1 MFLQKAQLRGVSMEI
16 TNTNYVRRLLK
27 EKKRVNAAWAQ
38 AASPITAEILG
49 DAGYDV
55 VMIDLEHAPGDIER
69 LVSQVHALKGN
80 PSVPFVRAPW
90 NDFVKIKKILDA
102 GVFGLLVPYVN
113 TKEEAEA
120 AVKAI
125 LYPPEGIRGV
135 AGSPRAAHF
144 GNNSLDYMKKANN
157 EIFLMTA
164 VETPEAVA
172 NLDEILAVDR
182 IDGIFIGPMDL
193 ATSMGHFGNPKAP
206 EVQEA
211 IREIE
216 KKVFASD
223 KSLATVAS
231 SWDDAAAKYERG
243 YQMLLLFS
251 DTVSLG
257 KAARAMTL
265 AFTEAYPGR

>member
-1 MFLQKAQLRGVSMEI
+1 MEI
-16 TNTNYVRRLLK
+16 THNNTVKILLK
-27 EKKRVNAAWAQ
+27 EGKRVTAAWAQ

-49 DAGYDV
+49 DSGYDA

-69 LVSQVHALKGN
+69 LISQVHALKGN
-80 PSVPFVRAPW
+80 PAVPFVRAPW
-90 NDFVKIKKILDA
+90 NDFVQIKKILDA
-102 GVFGLLVPYVN
+102 GVYGLLVPYVN
-113 TKEEAEA
+113 SREEAEA

-144 GNNSLDYMKKANN
+144 GNNSLEYLTQANE

-164 VETPEAVA
+164 VETPEALA
-172 NLDEILAVDR
+172 NIDEILAVER
-182 IDGIFIGPMDL
+182 LDGIFIGPMDL

-216 KKVFASD
+216 KKVFASG
-223 KSLATVAS
+223 KILSTVAS
-231 SWDDAAAKYERG
+231 SWEDAVVKYDRG

-251 DTVSLG
+251 DTVSLSR
-257 KAARAMTL
+257 AARGLTE
-265 AFTEAYPGR
+265 AFGEAYPDR